1 MVSAGV
7 QYAASGMSSNP
18 TTDRSCGTVSPRR
31 LASLIAPSAIRSDE
45 QITPVGRG
53 PSSSRPIALAPPA
66 GPYGACSISST
77 PCGSPASSSATAQPV
92 ALSRAGIDRVGPDTK
107 PIRPVPELGQVPGGE
122 VAGGLL
128 VHPDVRHLQRRHPA
142 VDEHHVHALGLQL
155 PVVVVRGRA
164 RRSPRGR
171 RTPFPRPRGRAASGR
186 TPPPGWRRTGCCTAR
201 SNSRGRRRASPAPRR
216 TRGRPGSTA
225 PG

>member
-1 MVSAGV
+1 
-7 QYAASGMSSNP
+7 MSSNP

-77 PCGSPASSSATAQPV
+77 SCGSPASSSATAQPV

-107 PIRPVPELGQVPGGE
+107 PILRCPSS
-122 VAGGLL
+122 
-128 VHPDVRHLQRRHPA
+128 
-142 VDEHHVHALGLQL
+142 
-155 PVVVVRGRA
+155 A
-164 RRSPRGR
+164 RC
-171 RTPFPRPRGRAASGR
+171 RAAR
-186 TPPPGWRRTGCCTAR
+186 
-201 SNSRGRRRASPAPRR
+201 
-216 TRGRPGSTA
+216 
-225 PG
+225 